1 MTFFADP
8 KEVLF
13 VQSAIDKLLSKHR
26 QNTVIQAA
34 LPLFSTLCSGKDYK
48 GYKIPD
54 IFTRKYIVGF

>member
-13 VQSAIDKLLSKHR
+13 VRLAIEKVLSKHR
-26 QNTVIQAA
+26 RNTVIQAA
-34 LPLFSTLCSGKDYK
+34 LPLFSTLYSGKDYK

-54 IFTRKYIVGF
+54 IFTR